1 MSKNRGAFN
10 PYIPRSTVAVSADA
24 GSGAAIR
31 PFPIAAGALRA
42 CSISQEIERQTQRT
56 PSQRYQ
62 RGSQPHQL
70 PPYRQAKYN
79 RNVKLKTQWAHFPY
93 LKRLDQFD
101 FGFQPSVD
109 EKKIRELAS
118 LRFLDH
124 KENVILLGPPGVG
137 KTHLAIALGVEA
149 ILQGFSVYF
158 ITMQDLITQLTRA
171 RDENRLKEKITLLT
185 KPKLLILDEIGYLG
199 LDPFGATCLFQLV
212 SDRYEHGS
220 MILTSNKSY
229 GDWGTIFQDNVIAS
243 AILDRLLH
251 HSTTINIK
259 GESYRLKDKKKA
271 GVIAKAAG
279 TETS

>member
-1 MSKNRGAFN
+1 MSLQSDRLVGHMQ
-10 PYIPRSTVAVSADA
+10 RLRLTHL
-24 GSGAAIR
+24 
-31 PFPIAAGALRA
+31 IAAYESLA
-42 CSISQEIERQTQRT
+42 QEAAQKNLPYLDFLE
-56 PSQRYQ
+56 
-62 RGSQPHQL
+62 QL
-70 PPYRQAKYN
+70 LESESQAKYD

-93 LKRLDQFD
+93 KKRLDQFD
-101 FGFQPSVD
+101 FSFQPSID

-118 LRFLDH
+118 LAFLER

-149 ILQGFSVYF
+149 IVAAFSVYF
-158 ITMQDLITQLTRA
+158 VTLQDLLAQLVRA
-171 RDENRLKEKITLLT
+171 REENRLKEKMALLT

-199 LDPFGATCLFQLV
+199 LDAFGATCLFQLV
-212 SDRYEHGS
+212 SDRYERGS

-259 GESYRLKDKKKA
+259 GESYRLKEKRKA
-271 GVIAKAAG
+271 GVLAKAG
-279 TETS
+279 TA